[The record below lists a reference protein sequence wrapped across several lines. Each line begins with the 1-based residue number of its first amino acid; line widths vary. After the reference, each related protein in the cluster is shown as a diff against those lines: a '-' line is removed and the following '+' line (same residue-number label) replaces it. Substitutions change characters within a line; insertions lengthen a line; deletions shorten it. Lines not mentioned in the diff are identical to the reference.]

1 MLAPPHCI
9 IAYTAEDDRYAA
21 LRLTAEV
28 AARNA
33 GATLILYDIDAAG
46 MFAAPLPTVEWSAG
60 LNSTSGQ
67 NLRESSFD
75 QPRSG
80 PGHSLQAAS
89 AVTSGDNRM
98 TEDELDRVI
107 DDSFPAS
114 DPPSYTPA
122 VGVGPA
128 AAMAEDAGSGQ

>member
-46 MFAAPLPTVEWSAG
+46 MFAAPLPTVEWSAEG
-60 LNSTSGQ
+60 AGELFPDPMAPGDLERAGRHQ
-67 NLRESSFD
+67 IAD
-75 QPRSG
+75 QVR
-80 PGHSLQAAS
+80 HA
-89 AVTSGDNRM
+89 R
-98 TEDELDRVI
+98 
-107 DDSFPAS
+107 
-114 DPPSYTPA
+114 
-122 VGVGPA
+122 
-128 AAMAEDAGSGQ
+128 DAGVEAYGWLPSKKGAGGLADYAQAHDSDLIL